1 MEVTQVKANSF
12 LCTAGKNK
20 LTLTLCNAFD
30 LHIVIQL
37 PLLPSSL
44 LLLHFLLQFFADC
57 LFLG

>member
-1 MEVTQVKANSF
+1 MEVNSKLHSF
-12 LCTAGKNK
+12 VLQGKYK

-57 LFLG
+57 LSLG